1 MVAGHPMPLL
11 LTEDVIQVVHTPGMM
26 LGVEQYGD
34 WPPHEVTLPTD
45 WGLLLFSDGIVEA
58 RVGDGPR
65 DRLGVD
71 GLRTAVTDLWHRH
84 ATTSADLQSLVDA
97 VQAGRPDALA
107 DDVTLLLLSHDG
119 AHLRGHV
126 I

>member
-1 MVAGHPMPLL
+1 
-11 LTEDVIQVVHTPGMM
+11 M

-34 WPPHEVTLPTD
+34 WPPHEITLPAE

-58 RVGDGPR
+58 RVGTGPR

-71 GLRTAVTDLWHRH
+71 GLRAGLTELWRHR
-84 ATTSADLQSLVDA
+84 TITSDDLQALVDG
-97 VQAGRPDALA
+97 VQAGRVDALA

-119 AHLRGHV
+119 GAHARGHV